1 MQLIER
7 RHINTLK
14 WDELVRNSEGD
25 VFSFSWY
32 LDSIAREWCVITD
45 DDYTCGIAIPYT
57 HKFGVKLAYI
67 PVFSRYT
74 DWFGPTDNQEIAVK
88 IIDNSFAGYDL
99 RLRSYFML
107 QNEVTIVHQN
117 ILSGRVV
124 LGGQAKRMLNKAAKK
139 DYIVRES
146 LDFSFALAI
155 IAKELTGKFKGID
168 HDSIRRLKELC
179 HSASIEKKLRIFSI
193 KDVGAII
200 CIQSENKLLYLKG
213 ATTKEGKKNGAMYKL
228 MKTAIDSSID
238 QMQIF
243 DFGGSNL
250 DGVRKFNRNLG
261 GEDEFY
267 FGYSMNKAP
276 FWYNLL
282 LRIKH
287 KGNY

>member
-14 WDELVRNSEGD
+14 WDELVRNSKGD

-99 RLRSYFML
+99 RLRSCLML

-155 IAKELTGKFKGID
+155 IAKELTGKFKGISGINQFFVQTD
-168 HDSIRRLKELC
+168 VMEFQATEAQGIIKKA
-179 HSASIEKKLRIFSI
+179 SAGQAVWPEITYQLPSR
-193 KDVGAII
+193 
-200 CIQSENKLLYLKG
+200 
-213 ATTKEGKKNGAMYKL
+213 
-228 MKTAIDSSID
+228 
-238 QMQIF
+238 
-243 DFGGSNL
+243 
-250 DGVRKFNRNLG
+250 
-261 GEDEFY
+261 
-267 FGYSMNKAP
+267 
-276 FWYNLL
+276 
-282 LRIKH
+282 
-287 KGNY
+287 